1 MTTPHP
7 HIASFMQRQG
17 LAPEQLRSDG
27 RLTLVVDDRYRV
39 HMAPCANGG
48 LALIARVMSLPEDR
62 VDRQDLI
69 DRVLKK
75 SAALLQKHPSTL
87 TVDPHEDALHL
98 QQIIPQEELN
108 PDSLDSAMGEFTN
121 ALSYW
126 TTTGITS

>member
-27 RLTLVVDDRYRV
+27 RLTLVVDDRYRI
-39 HMAPCANGG
+39 HLAPYANGG
-48 LALIARVMSLPEDR
+48 LALIARVASLPDDR
-62 VDRQDLI
+62 ADRDALI

-75 SAALLQKHPSTL
+75 SAALLQLHPSTL
-87 TVDPHEDALHL
+87 TVDQHQDALHL
-98 QQIIPQEELN
+98 QQILPQEELS
-108 PDSLDSAMGEFTN
+108 PERLDTAVGEFTN

-126 TTTGITS
+126 TTTGISS